1 MENTSLSQRA
11 YVEIRQRLRDG
22 SLKPGMRLVNRSV
35 AAELGISTIPVR
47 EAISRLVSEGL
58 LAAAPG
64 AGAYVRQADAE
75 ELNELYDVRT
85 ALEVLAAGEAARYAN
100 EHLLADLKG
109 ICGHLA
115 AIAKAIPANRNAT
128 PAQLGDWL
136 EGEIA
141 FHSRV
146 VRASRNR
153 WLVKVTGDLGVISQ
167 IFTMRQTPPKVLT
180 GKLATATQRQHEEL
194 IDILARHDVEGA
206 RAWMAEHIRRGR
218 TVVLGHLALGKPV
231 ESSQVMP

>member
-11 YVEIRQRLRDG
+11 YVQIRQRLRDG
-22 SLKPGMRLVNRSV
+22 SLKPGMRLVNRTL

-58 LAAAPG
+58 LASAPG

-109 ICGHLA
+109 ICGQLA
-115 AIAKAIPANRNAT
+115 AIAKAIPAARNAT

-167 IFTMRQTPPKVLT
+167 IFTMRQTPAKILT
-180 GKLATATQRQHEEL
+180 GKLALATQRQHEEL

-206 RAWMAEHIRRGR
+206 KAWMAEHIRHGR
-218 TVVLGHLALGKPV
+218 AVVLGHLSPGNPAGK
-231 ESSQVMP
+231 